1 VAKDKGKQA
10 EAAPEGEGGADG
22 VDGAAPGKKKLPLKM
37 LIIAGV
43 AGVLVLG
50 GGGAG
55 AFIFLKPKP
64 EAAAEAGAH
73 GEKPAKKPKKAKGD
87 HGGSDKPEAGAATVK
102 EGPDGVVF
110 YTLPDIVVNMQTADG
125 RATFLKLKLTFEL
138 PDHEI
143 VEVLNPNMP
152 RLQDM
157 FQTFLRELRPED
169 LQGSQGSYQLR
180 MEILR
185 RVNLVVAPSKV
196 NAVLIEEMLIN

>member
-1 VAKDKGKQA
+1 MAKDKVKEA
-10 EAAPEGEGGADG
+10 EAAPEGEGAAEGE
-22 VDGAAPGKKKLPLKM
+22 DGAAPGKKKLPMKM
-37 LIIAGV
+37 VIIAGV
-43 AGVLVLG
+43 AAVLVLG

-55 AFIFLKPKP
+55 AFMFLKPKP
-64 EAAAEAGAH
+64 AAEAGEH
-73 GEKPAKKPKKAKGD
+73 GAKPAKKPKKKEGG
-87 HGGSDKPEAGAATVK
+87 HGGGGEKPEAGAPTVK

-110 YTLPDIVVNMQTADG
+110 YTLPDMTVNMQSADG
-125 RATFLKLKLTFEL
+125 RPVYLKLKLTFEL
-138 PDHEI
+138 PDEEA

-185 RVNLVVAPSKV
+185 RVNLVVAPTKV